1 MPFHPFTFYIQTTYF
16 IIYYCR
22 SATAM
27 SHALVIY
34 TATLALVSPSLASS
48 PPAILEH
55 PLDMTVTRNEP
66 VTLNCKVTRGGEA

>member
-1 MPFHPFTFYIQTTYF
+1 
-16 IIYYCR
+16 
-22 SATAM
+22 M

-34 TATLALVSPSLASS
+34 TAALALVSPSLASS

-66 VTLNCKVTRGGEA
+66 VTLNCKVTGGEGLEVEVNQAFEAWFFRQEGSDL